1 MIQTP
6 KTQTP
11 KIQTPKP
18 ATNDAPPPTF
28 VMMTCAHGAEKLVQT
43 SVADHGWRLA
53 FSRPGFVT
61 AKHDQTAVSPP
72 KGTFIRTSSL
82 SLGSVRGDSMGELL
96 SGVQSALQS
105 ANVAA
110 PFDHLHVFPRDRAPI
125 GRFDFEPGVD
135 EVAKLVA
142 ESLHAALATDF
153 VSSDQPNTV
162 AQPWQ
167 NVLDLVLVEPNQ
179 WMIGHHRVT
188 DIHGRWPGGVQ
199 PIEPKY
205 PPISRAYYK
214 AAEAIAWS
222 GFEVGENDLAVEI
235 GSAPGGACGRL
246 LELGCRV
253 MGVDPAE
260 MDPRIDRHP
269 NFEHRRARGGDI
281 PRRAYEN
288 ARWLLVDSNVRPD
301 QTLTT
306 VQNIVTHEATD
317 FEGLLLTLKI
327 GGYEHADRIEGWIKK
342 IQTWSVKNV
351 EVKQLSRNK
360 VEVCLAVRMR

>member
-1 MIQTP
+1 MSDNNVKDSSP
-6 KTQTP
+6 
-11 KIQTPKP
+11 
-18 ATNDAPPPTF
+18 DSSPTF
-28 VMMTCAHGAEKLVQT
+28 VMMTCAHGAERLVQ
-43 SVADHGWRLA
+43 SCVADHGWRLA

-61 AKHDQTAVSPP
+61 AKHNQSSIAPP
-72 KGTFIRTSSL
+72 SGTFIRTSSL
-82 SLGSVRGDSMGELL
+82 SLGSVRGEAMGEMLMKVETLL
-96 SGVQSALQS
+96 RD
-105 ANVAA
+105 AA
-110 PFDHLHVFPRDRAPI
+110 MTKPFDHLHVFPRDRTPI

-142 ESLHAALATDF
+142 EQLHAKISGSF
-153 VSSDQPNTV
+153 VSSTEPNQT
-162 AQPWQ
+162 ADPWQ
-167 NVLDLVLVEPNQ
+167 NVLDMVLVEPNQ
-179 WMIGHHRVT
+179 WMLGYHRAN

-199 PIEPKY
+199 PIEPTY
-205 PPISRAYYK
+205 PPVSRAYFK

-222 GFEVGENDLAVEI
+222 GFDVVADDLAIEI

-269 NFEHRRARGGDI
+269 RFEHRRARGGDI

-306 VQNIVTHEATD
+306 VENIVKHAATD

-327 GGYEHADRIEGWIKK
+327 GGYEHADRTDGWIRK
-342 IQTWSVKNV
+342 IQTWNPKHIA
-351 EVKQLSRNK
+351 VKQLARNK